1 MSTAASER
9 RRTFVERQF
18 ALQHACGAGSI
29 AAAAETLRRTLP
41 DNCRDEVDRLEA
53 DLSGKATSITAGR
66 EPEAAVVAA
75 ARERGGAP
83 LAAYAI
89 LRALRAQGRQALDG
103 LLIGVGGQVQYLIV
117 LLLVLVVVAGMYS
130 GFVYPALARV
140 YESFGIL
147 GMGFADF
154 LFGRAKL
161 IWLLILLAVVM
172 VLAARWLLAR
182 VHRRLNA
189 GEALEARL
197 ASWPIIGA
205 VVRSQRRWLALQW
218 MAALVDA
225 GVARAAA
232 HAAAT
237 ARYGPMS
244 DADGG
249 VLEGAEALGTLREEL
264 LAQIDLEQA
273 EVLRA
278 ATKARQWV
286 AYTLRFVVYWVI
298 AIAVVGM
305 YAPIFGLGSLT

>member
-1 MSTAASER
+1 MSAAASER
-9 RRTFVERQF
+9 RRVFVERQF
-18 ALQHACGAGSI
+18 ALQHARGAGSI
-29 AAAAETLRRTLP
+29 AAAAETLRRALP
-41 DNCRDEVDRLEA
+41 DNCRGEVDRLEA
-53 DLSGKATSITAGR
+53 ELSGKATPLTPGR
-66 EPEAAVVAA
+66 EPEVALVAA

-83 LAAYAI
+83 LAAYAS
-89 LRALRAQGRQALDG
+89 LRSLRAQGQQALDG

-140 YESFGIL
+140 YESFGVL
-147 GMGFADF
+147 GMGVTEY
-154 LFGRAKL
+154 LFGRARL
-161 IWLLILLAVVM
+161 VWLLILIAI
-172 VLAARWLLAR
+172 VLVLGARWLFAR
-182 VHRRLNA
+182 IHRRLAA
-189 GEALEARL
+189 GETLEARL
-197 ASWPIIGA
+197 ASWPILGA

-237 ARYGPMS
+237 ARYGSMS
-244 DADGG
+244 DPDGG

-264 LAQIDLEQA
+264 LAQIELEQA

-278 ATKARQWV
+278 ATRARQWV
-286 AYTLRFVVYWVI
+286 VYTLRFIVYWII
-298 AIAVVGM
+298 AIAVIGM